1 MKLSELKNLIEE
13 KDKLYKEIADIR
25 KEEPQGV
32 PYIII
37 GNQSWDGYTS
47 SYDDE
52 IIDKI
57 QSEYEKDTDSRY
69 DVMTYV
75 DSNGIDY
82 NAENV
87 TKEIE
92 GLYDAG
98 AMGGYI
104 TWNSGS
110 NLSKK
115 KKPNTTTH

>member
-1 MKLSELKNLIEE
+1 MYNWATEAMKRQ
-13 KDKLYKEIADIR
+13 KECPTPAVVR
-25 KEEPQGV
+25 T
-32 PYIII
+32 
-37 GNQSWDGYTS
+37 W
-47 SYDDE
+47 
-52 IIDKI
+52 I
-57 QSEYEKDTDSRY
+57 QAY

-87 TKEIE
+87 AKEIE

-110 NLSKK
+110 NLSKYK
-115 KKPNTTTH
+115 LQKGAFDRDYYKEYNNGDNNE